1 MRAPIETLRAVSP
14 EVVMAAVIAGDG
26 EIESFSGPGE
36 DQEGVIGPLSTTLTG
51 LAARAVQE
59 LGRGGLQT
67 LILEG
72 SQGHVVAR
80 ELGDGRTLVA
90 VASPGARLGLLLD
103 DVRACADEVA
113 RA

>member
-1 MRAPIETLRAVSP
+1 MASPVSTLRQVSP
-14 EVVMAAVIAGDG
+14 EVVVAAVIAGDG
-26 EIESFSGPGE
+26 EIESFDGQGP
-36 DQEGVIGPLSTTLTG
+36 DLEGVLAPLGTTLSA

-67 LILEG
+67 MVLEG
-72 SQGHVVAR
+72 SQGHVIAR

-90 VASPGARLGLLLD
+90 VAGPGARLGLLLD
-103 DVRACADEVA
+103 DVRFCAEAVA